1 MSAAQS
7 SVCRCGWPLDLCYFI
22 RKLEKNKIKSE
33 ILLIVKFLTYKMY
46 QTIEIYSTKVTFL
59 ITLFGNLVA
68 LHRSPSFVI

>member
-33 ILLIVKFLTYKMY
+33 ILLIVEFLTYKMY
-46 QTIEIYSTKVTFL
+46 QTIEMLSIFQLFDTFYKL
-59 ITLFGNLVA
+59 KKGHIFDN
-68 LHRSPSFVI
+68 VIR